1 MAMLDLDQL
10 TPLQRLTVERA
21 LVLAQQLEATAE
33 AAPQGQVIG
42 RVESLLLGNGR
53 DFLRRTLEDSLQ
65 TRIDT
70 LEKKGRPRKP
80 ARAAKPD
87 ATKADP
93 NAP

>member
-33 AAPQGQVIG
+33 AAPHGQVID
-42 RVESLLLGNGR
+42 RIESLLLGNGR
-53 DFLRRTLEDSLQ
+53 DFLRKTLEDSLQ
-65 TRIDT
+65 GRVDA
-70 LEKKGRPRKP
+70 LEKKGRPRQP
-80 ARAAKPD
+80 ARAAKSD

-93 NAP
+93 NAR